1 MGRITFQK
9 GPDYFVDAARKVL
22 DVMPDTHFVMAGNG
36 DMFLKCVERAA
47 ELRISNRFHFTGFLN
62 YFETNN
68 LLGMTDVYVMP
79 SVSEPFGIT
88 PLEAM
93 RTGVPVVISKQ
104 SGVAEVLKNS
114 IKVDFWDLNALSDTI
129 IGLLKNEKIS
139 RQLAADGT
147 HEVNEMK
154 WEYASLKV
162 REIYNKTINRRRSVR
177 N

>member
-1 MGRITFQK
+1 
-9 GPDYFVDAARKVL
+9 
-22 DVMPDTHFVMAGNG
+22 
-36 DMFLKCVERAA
+36 
-47 ELRISNRFHFTGFLN
+47 
-62 YFETNN
+62 
-68 LLGMTDVYVMP
+68 MTDVYVMP

-129 IGLLKNEKIS
+129 IGLLQNEEVSK
-139 RQLAADGT
+139 QLAAEGT
-147 HEVNEMK
+147 NEVNEMK